1 MTDVFLRLAVITTAG
16 IAYRYLPGAL
26 PTADIRRIISSI
38 VLNVF
43 IPFLTFGFISTA
55 PVSSDLLT
63 VPIVSIASAL
73 LGFAIGWLVYARLLN
88 RHLTPSA
95 IGSLILASAWC
106 NAMYMG
112 LPITTAAIGE
122 HVGRVPILFDY
133 LGMTPLLFTVGAV
146 ASARYGTRLETA
158 SLRKGLLEVL
168 RLPPIVAIALGAVI
182 NTLDLVPPDWLL
194 AACEGAGKT
203 VAPLM
208 LFSIGLSLRMPSGQ
222 SLMLL
227 LPSALIRTVLVPLIV
242 MPLAGAIIVDRDVLQ
257 ATMLETAMPTMMLTM
272 AFAERFGL
280 DESVLAQ
287 AILVST
293 LLSVFTLPQV
303 LAWIP

>member
-1 MTDVFLRLAVITTAG
+1 MTDVFLRLAVITAAG

-26 PTADIRRIISSI
+26 PPADIRRIISSI

-43 IPFLTFGFISTA
+43 IPFLTFAFISTA
-55 PVSSDLLT
+55 PVSSDLIT
-63 VPIVSIASAL
+63 VPIVSVASAL
-73 LGFAIGWLVYARLLN
+73 LGFGVGWLVYAKLLARRL
-88 RHLTPSA
+88 TAPA

-112 LPITTAAIGE
+112 LPITTAVVGE

-146 ASARYGTRLETA
+146 MSSHYGTRQTTA
-158 SLRKGLLEVL
+158 SLGKGIVEVL
-168 RLPPIVAIALGAVI
+168 RLPPIIAIALGIVVNI
-182 NTLDLVPPDWLL
+182 LDVTPPSWLL
-194 AACEGAGKT
+194 SACEGAGKV

-208 LFSIGLSLRMPSGQ
+208 LFSIGLALRLPTGQ
-222 SLMLL
+222 SILL
-227 LPSALIRTVLVPLIV
+227 LIPSALIRTVLVPLIV
-242 MPLAGAIIVDRDVLQ
+242 MPLAGAIIMDRDVLQ

-272 AFAERFGL
+272 VFAERFGL

>member
-1 MTDVFLRLAVITTAG
+1 MTDIFLRLAVITTAG

-26 PTADIRRIISSI
+26 PPADIRRIISSI
-38 VLNVF
+38 VLNIF

-55 PVSSDLLT
+55 PVSSDLIT

-73 LGFAIGWLVYARLLN
+73 LGFGIGWLVHAKILAQRLN
-88 RHLTPSA
+88 ASA

-112 LPITTAAIGE
+112 LPITTAVVGE

-146 ASARYGTRLETA
+146 MSSRYGTRLETA
-158 SLRKGLLEVL
+158 SLGKGIVEVL
-168 RLPPIVAIALGAVI
+168 RLPPIIAIALGIVVNI
-182 NTLDLVPPDWLL
+182 LDITPPTWFLS
-194 AACEGAGKT
+194 ACEGAGKV

-208 LFSIGLSLRMPSGQ
+208 LFSIGLALRMPTGQ
-222 SLMLL
+222 SILLL

-242 MPLAGAIIVDRDVLQ
+242 MPLAGAIITDRDVLQ

-280 DESVLAQ
+280 DESMLAQ

>member
-1 MTDVFLRLAVITTAG
+1 MTDVFLRLAMITAAG

-26 PTADIRRIISSI
+26 PPADIRRIISSI

-55 PVSSDLLT
+55 PVSSDLIT
-63 VPIVSIASAL
+63 VPVVSIASAL
-73 LGFAIGWLVYARLLN
+73 LGFSVGWLVYAKLLARRLSA
-88 RHLTPSA
+88 SA

-112 LPITTAAIGE
+112 LPITTAVVGE

-146 ASARYGTRLETA
+146 MSARYGTRLETA
-158 SLRKGLLEVL
+158 SLGKGIREVL
-168 RLPPIVAIALGAVI
+168 RLPPIIAIALGTVVNILNA
-182 NTLDLVPPDWLL
+182 TPPSWLL
-194 AACEGAGKT
+194 SACEGAGKA

-208 LFSIGLSLRMPSGQ
+208 LFSIGLALRIPTGQ
-222 SLMLL
+222 SILLL
-227 LPSALIRTVLVPLIV
+227 LPSALIRTVLVPLMV
-242 MPLAGAIIVDRDVLQ
+242 LPLAGAIITDRDVLQ

-272 AFAERFGL
+272 TFAERFGL

>member
-1 MTDVFLRLAVITTAG
+1 MTDVFLRLAVITAAG

-26 PTADIRRIISSI
+26 PSADIRRIISSI

-55 PVSSDLLT
+55 PLSSDLIT
-63 VPIVSIASAL
+63 VPIVSVTSAL
-73 LGFAIGWLVYARLLN
+73 LGFGIGWLVYAKLLV
-88 RHLTPSA
+88 RRLTPSA
-95 IGSLILASAWC
+95 IGSLILATAWC

-112 LPITTAAIGE
+112 LPITTAVVGD

-133 LGMTPLLFTVGAV
+133 LGMTPLLFTIGAV
-146 ASARYGTRLETA
+146 MSARYGTRLKTA
-158 SLRKGLLEVL
+158 TLGTGLMEVL
-168 RLPPIVAIALGAVI
+168 RLPPIVAIALGIVV
-182 NTLDLVPPDWLL
+182 NLLNVTPPSWLL
-194 AACEGAGKT
+194 SACEGAGKA

-208 LFSIGLSLRMPSGQ
+208 LFSIGLALRMPSGL
-222 SLMLL
+222 SVLLL
-227 LPSALIRTVLVPLIV
+227 LPSAIIRTVLVPIIV
-242 MPLAGAIIVDRDVLQ
+242 LPLAGALIWDRHVLQ

-287 AILVST
+287 AILIST
-293 LLSVFTLPQV
+293 LLSVLTLPQV

>member
-1 MTDVFLRLAVITTAG
+1 MTNVFLRLAVITTAG

-26 PTADIRRIISSI
+26 PSADIRRIISSI

-55 PVSSDLLT
+55 PISSDLIT
-63 VPIVSIASAL
+63 VPIVSVVSAL
-73 LGFAIGWLVYARLLN
+73 LGFGIGWLVYAKLLDQ
-88 RHLTPSA
+88 RLTPSA

-112 LPITTAAIGE
+112 LPITTAVVGE
-122 HVGRVPILFDY
+122 HVSRVPILFDY

-146 ASARYGTRLETA
+146 MSARYGTRLETA
-158 SLRKGLLEVL
+158 TLGKGLMEVL
-168 RLPPIVAIALGAVI
+168 RLPPIIAIALGIVV
-182 NTLDLVPPDWLL
+182 NLLDVTPPSWLL
-194 AACEGAGKT
+194 SACEGAGKA

-208 LFSIGLSLRMPSGQ
+208 LFSIGLALRMPSGQ
-222 SLMLL
+222 LALL
-227 LPSALIRTVLVPLIV
+227 LMPSALIRTVLVPLVV
-242 MPLAGAIIVDRDVLQ
+242 MPLAGSIIHDRDVLN

-287 AILVST
+287 AILIST
-293 LLSVFTLPQV
+293 LLSVFTLPQI